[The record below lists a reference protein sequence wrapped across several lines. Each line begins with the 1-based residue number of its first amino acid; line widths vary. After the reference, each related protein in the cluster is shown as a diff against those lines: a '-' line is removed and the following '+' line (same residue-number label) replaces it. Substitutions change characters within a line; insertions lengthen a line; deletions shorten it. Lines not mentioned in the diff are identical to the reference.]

1 MRRSNVALATISH
14 ADMSENDPSNATEVT
29 AWRLITLLDPAV
41 ALEHG

>member
-14 ADMSENDPSNATEVT
+14 VDMSENDTSNATEVT